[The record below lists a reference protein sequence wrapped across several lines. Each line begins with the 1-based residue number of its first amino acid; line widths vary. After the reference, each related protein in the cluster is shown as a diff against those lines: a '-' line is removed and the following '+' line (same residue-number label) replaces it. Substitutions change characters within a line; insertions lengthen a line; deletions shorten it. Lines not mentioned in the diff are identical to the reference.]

1 MRTQI
6 DFPTGDWKN
15 DCAEDN
21 LCSIFRALSADT
33 RTPIR
38 GKILL
43 RQVKDSIEKSNL
55 QLEFLISSTNS
66 YPRKQVKSIGGL
78 KP

>member
-1 MRTQI
+1 MT
-6 DFPTGDWKN
+6 
-15 DCAEDN
+15 
-21 LCSIFRALSADT
+21 L
-33 RTPIR
+33 
-38 GKILL
+38 KINSKAPRFVIPSTSKDKYSL
-43 RQVKDSIEKSNL
+43 KDSIGKSNL